1 MTIATVRMQARGVL
15 TLPKKIRTRMGIDAG
30 DIVELAER
38 DGKIFFAPV
47 SRIDA
52 QLREDVRKALEDLRA
67 GNYIEFS
74 SAREFHAKRKEKW
87 AAKQ

>member
-15 TLPKKIRTRMGIDAG
+15 TLPKKIRTRMGIATG

-52 QLREDVRKALEDLRA
+52 QLREDVRKALEDIRLGRTIGPFASMADFQRYRKLR
-67 GNYIEFS
+67 S
-74 SAREFHAKRKEKW
+74 KR
-87 AAKQ
+87 